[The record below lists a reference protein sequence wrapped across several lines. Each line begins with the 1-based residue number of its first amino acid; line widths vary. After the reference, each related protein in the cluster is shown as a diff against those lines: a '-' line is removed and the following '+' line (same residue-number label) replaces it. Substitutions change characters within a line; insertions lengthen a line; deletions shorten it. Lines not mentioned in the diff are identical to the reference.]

1 MAQLQLSSWKA
12 IIILN
17 LYLWAQ
23 ATSKQLTISIFA
35 PQKMPENEK
44 VKIHWDMKIQT
55 DIKIMD
61 YSRPDIVVEK
71 ECGYCNITL

>member
-71 ECGYCNITL
+71 ESGYCNITL